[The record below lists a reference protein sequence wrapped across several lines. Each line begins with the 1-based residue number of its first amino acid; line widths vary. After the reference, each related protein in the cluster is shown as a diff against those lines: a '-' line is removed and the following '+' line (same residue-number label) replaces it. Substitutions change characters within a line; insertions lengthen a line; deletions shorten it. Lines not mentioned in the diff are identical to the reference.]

1 MAARTRT
8 HVVVIGATL
17 AGLVLAGCANA
28 AVLDRASPEDS
39 LARVQGA
46 AAKVTEAGSARLSMT
61 VRTIFAG
68 EEVAASTATTVGAY
82 DFAAHKGQM
91 DTTIKPAGMPFRVT
105 EHTLVI
111 GSTVYIKMENPPEAS
126 ALPDGVPAVPEDH
139 HKPWAKLELPKE
151 LAGQGGLGL
160 GLEPDVG
167 ADPTQTLAYLKA
179 AASKVELIG
188 SEQLRGT
195 LTTRYAVT
203 LDAAKVAAQAPEEL
217 QGFADA
223 SGLAF
228 PKPADVWIDQQGRL
242 RKIHYTMTMNAPGE
256 ATPTPITLETTL
268 ELYDFGV
275 AVHVTPPPP
284 NQVEVVRPD
293 LPPPGCTPEKGN
305 GKAGSSGATSP
316 DAAQGEPVCPQGS
329 TSGGVSGT
337 TTP

>member
-1 MAARTRT
+1 
-8 HVVVIGATL
+8 
-17 AGLVLAGCANA
+17 
-28 AVLDRASPEDS
+28 
-39 LARVQGA
+39 
-46 AAKVTEAGSARLSMT
+46 MT

-111 GSTVYIKMENPPEAS
+111 GSTLYIKMENPPEAS

-139 HKPWAKLELPKE
+139 HKAWAKLELPKE
-151 LAGQGGLGL
+151 LAGQAGIGLGL
-160 GLEPDVG
+160 GLEPDAG

-217 QGFADA
+217 QGLAEE

-242 RKIHYTMTMNAPGE
+242 RKIHYTLTMNAPGE
-256 ATPTPITLETTL
+256 ATPTPITLESTL

-275 AVHVTPPPP
+275 PVHVAPPPA
-284 NQVEVVRPD
+284 NQVEVIRPE
-293 LPPPGCTPEKGN
+293 LPPPGCAPEN
-305 GKAGSSGATSP
+305 GDSKAGSSDATSP
-316 DAAQGEPVCPQGS
+316 DAAQGEPICPPG
-329 TSGGVSGT
+329 
-337 TTP
+337 